1 MNAYRALATRLDAFP
16 QPLLPLAMRFGI
28 FFVFWRAGMLK
39 AANMEQATALFR
51 DEYLGAQDKE
61 PVPLF
66 FQQVLHMADW
76 PAEAMAWIATC
87 VELGG
92 PALILAG
99 LGTRGAAALLF
110 GMTLFIQ
117 FCVYWRDYPSH
128 LLWLSILLFL
138 LVRGPGPWSLDRVL
152 RLDGT
157 VRRGPPDDSLT
168 HDGQFQS
175 RS

>member
-1 MNAYRALATRLDAFP
+1 MNAYRTLAARLDAFP
-16 QPLLPLAMRFGI
+16 QPLLQLAMRGGI
-28 FFVFWRAGMLK
+28 FFIFWRAGMLK
-39 AANMEQATALFR
+39 AVNMQQAVALFR
-51 DEYLGAQDKE
+51 DEYLSAQDKE

-66 FQQVLHMADW
+66 FQELLRMADW
-76 PAEAMAWIATC
+76 PAEAMAWMATS

-99 LGTRGAAALLF
+99 LGTRFAAALLF

-138 LVRGPGPWSLDRVL
+138 LVRGPGPWSLDRAL
-152 RLDGT
+152 GIDGT
-157 VRRGPPDDSLT
+157 VRV
-168 HDGQFQS
+168 
-175 RS
+175 

>member
-1 MNAYRALATRLDAFP
+1 MNAYRTLATRLDAFP
-16 QPLLPLAMRFGI
+16 QPLLQLVMRVGI
-28 FFVFWRAGMLK
+28 FFIFWRSGMLK
-39 AANMEQATALFR
+39 AANMEQAVALFR
-51 DEYLGAQDKE
+51 DEYLSAQDKD

-66 FQQVLHMADW
+66 LQQALHMADW
-76 PAEAMAWIATC
+76 PAEAMAWLATS

-99 LGTRGAAALLF
+99 LGTRVAAALLF

-138 LVRGPGPWSLDRVL
+138 LVRGLGRWSLDRVL
-152 RLDGT
+152 GLDGA
-157 VRRGPPDDSLT
+157 VRR
-168 HDGQFQS
+168 
-175 RS
+175 

>member
-1 MNAYRALATRLDAFP
+1 MTPYRSLAARLDAFP
-16 QPLLPLAMRFGI
+16 QPLLQLAMRLGI

-39 AANMEQATALFR
+39 AANMQQTVALFR
-51 DEYLGAQDKE
+51 DEYLSVQDKE
-61 PVPLF
+61 PVPVF
-66 FQQVLHMADW
+66 FQELLRIPQW
-76 PAEAMAWIATC
+76 PAEAMAWLATS

-99 LGTRGAAALLF
+99 LGTRLASLVLI

-152 RLDGT
+152 GIDGG
-157 VRRGPPDDSLT
+157 VRR
-168 HDGQFQS
+168 
-175 RS
+175 